1 MRPADPGRGL
11 AGAGRQVTRPG
22 HGLPRWRRVLV
33 VVAHPDDETFGLG
46 AVAGRFA
53 DAGALVHVL
62 CFTHGE
68 ASTLNHNAAELH
80 QERAAELRRAA
91 DELGLAGV
99 TLLGYPDG
107 HLAEAPAAEL
117 SAHVTRLAGRLNA
130 DGLLAF
136 DETGV
141 TGHPDHQAATR
152 AAQRAA
158 TTAGLPVLGWT
169 LPEPVAGQLRAETG
183 AAFAGQPPGRIDL
196 CVRVDRTR
204 QRRAALRHAS
214 QISPTAVLWRRLQ
227 LQGEYE
233 HLRWL
238 VRAGERDPEGA
249 WR

>member
-1 MRPADPGRGL
+1 MVRADLGCGL
-11 AGAGRQVTRPG
+11 AGAGGQLPRPG

-46 AVAGRFA
+46 AIASRFA
-53 DAGALVHVL
+53 GAGAAVHVL

-68 ASTLNHNAAELH
+68 ASTLNHNDAELH

-91 DELGLAGV
+91 GELGLAGV
-99 TLLGYPDG
+99 TLLSYPDG
-107 HLAEAPAAEL
+107 HLAEAPAGEL
-117 SAHVTRLAGRLNA
+117 VAHVTRLVDRLGV

-152 AAQRAA
+152 AAQWAA
-158 TTAGLPVLGWT
+158 AAGLPVLGWV

-183 AAFAGQPPGRIDL
+183 AAFTGQPMDRIDL

-204 QRRAALRHAS
+204 QRRAARLHAS

-227 LQGEYE
+227 LQGECE

-238 VRAGERDPEGA
+238 VPVGDG
-249 WR
+249 